1 MNFCDEGGE
10 AAHVN
15 EETARK
21 SAFSKGTK
29 NGFYRIFFSGF
40 ATSEIAGPSSRDI
53 AIEPMTEP

>member
-1 MNFCDEGGE
+1 MHFCDVGDE
-10 AAHVN
+10 AAHVS

-21 SAFSKGTK
+21 SAFSKDAK